1 MRPIIKITKFASLL
15 GCLLLA
21 VVSTGQLRAVPNTMI
36 TGSAAF
42 AGSTTA
48 SGPSGGGLTTMS
60 FSPNWSFL
68 NGSGTYSGIL
78 LTAAT
83 FTPSFS
89 FTGDGI
95 GVVLS
100 APVINFWSFTS
111 GGNTYSFEL
120 SALTN
125 GHVQADMMSFT
136 GTGTLFATGYDPT
149 PATFSMNGTGENF
162 AFQLSFVTNT
172 ATGNGSVP
180 DAGSTLLLLS
190 CSMVGLLACWRRFE
204 RPPVTVQTRKR

>member
-1 MRPIIKITKFASLL
+1 MTPTMKIARFMSLV

-36 TGSAAF
+36 NGSASF
-42 AGSTTA
+42 AGTTSA
-48 SGPSGGGLTTMS
+48 SGPSGGGLTTMF
-60 FSPNWSFL
+60 FSSNWSFL
-68 NGSGTYSGIL
+68 AGTGTYAGIPQ
-78 LTAAT
+78 TAAT

-89 FTGDGI
+89 FTGDGT
-95 GVVLS
+95 GVLLS
-100 APVINFWSFTS
+100 APVMNFWSFTS

-136 GTGTLFATGYDPT
+136 GTGTLFATGYDAT

-162 AFQLSFVTNT
+162 VFQLSFVTNT
-172 ATGNGSVP
+172 ATGNSVP
-180 DAGSTLLLLS
+180 DTGSTLLLLS
-190 CSMVGLLACWRRFE
+190 CGLLGLPVCSRRLK
-204 RPPVTVQTRKR
+204 RQTVPAVKR

>member
-1 MRPIIKITKFASLL
+1 MRPTMKIAKFMSLV

-36 TGSAAF
+36 NGSASF
-42 AGSTTA
+42 GGGTSA
-48 SGPSGGGLTTMS
+48 SGPSGGGLTTMF

-68 NGSGTYSGIL
+68 AGTGTYAGIPQ
-78 LTAAT
+78 TSAN
-83 FTPSFS
+83 FTSSFS
-89 FTGDGI
+89 FTGDGN
-95 GVVLS
+95 GAVLS
-100 APVINFWSFTS
+100 APVIDFWSFTS
-111 GGNTYSFEL
+111 GGNVYSFEL

-172 ATGNGSVP
+172 ATGNSVP
-180 DAGSTLLLLS
+180 DTGPTLLLLS
-190 CSMVGLLACWRRFE
+190 CGLLGLPVCSRGLRRQ
-204 RPPVTVQTRKR
+204 TVPAVKR

>member
-1 MRPIIKITKFASLL
+1 
-15 GCLLLA
+15 
-21 VVSTGQLRAVPNTMI
+21 
-36 TGSAAF
+36 
-42 AGSTTA
+42 
-48 SGPSGGGLTTMS
+48 
-60 FSPNWSFL
+60 
-68 NGSGTYSGIL
+68 
-78 LTAAT
+78 
-83 FTPSFS
+83 SFS
-89 FTGDGI
+89 FTGEGN

-111 GGNTYSFEL
+111 AGNTYSFEL

-172 ATGNGSVP
+172 ATGNNVP
-180 DAGSTLLLLS
+180 DTGPTILLLS
-190 CSMVGLLACWRRFE
+190 CSMVALLVCWRRLE
-204 RPPVTVQTRKR
+204 RPTLAAQTRKR

>member
-1 MRPIIKITKFASLL
+1 MRPTLKMAKFMSLV

-21 VVSTGQLRAVPNTMI
+21 VVSTGQLHAVPNTMI
-36 TGSAAF
+36 NGSASF
-42 AGSTTA
+42 GGSTTA
-48 SGPSGGGLTTMS
+48 SGPSGGGLTTMF

-68 NGSGTYSGIL
+68 VGTGTYAGIPQ
-78 LTAAT
+78 TSAN
-83 FTPSFS
+83 FTSSLS
-89 FTGDGI
+89 FTGDGN

-100 APVINFWSFTS
+100 APVIDFWSFTS
-111 GGNTYSFEL
+111 GGNVYSFEL

-125 GHVQADMMSFT
+125 GHVQANTMSFT

-172 ATGNGSVP
+172 ATGNNVP
-180 DAGSTLLLLS
+180 DTGPTILPLS
-190 CSMVGLLACWRRFE
+190 CSMVALLVCWRRLE
-204 RPPVTVQTRKR
+204 RPTLAAQTRKR